1 MYEITVRIKRKKHNF
16 MTDCYDKDIQKI
28 IKDYQNWVLLQ
39 CQSMINIPVFCLK
52 NVSWIEN

>member
-28 IKDYQNWVLLQ
+28 IKDYPN
-39 CQSMINIPVFCLK
+39 
-52 NVSWIEN
+52 